1 MTKIKIRGKPH
12 FRPYIFTLFPFSSLE
27 NASHFCPCRYIKD
40 GIHTASKRHKLRT
53 LKYCPLKPRGFPSFQ
68 LVMWHSNPKATKTKT
83 NKKHRRP
90 NKLNKEHNLAQI
102 TIDQKKKPKIIN
114 HKKPQISQHNP

>member
-12 FRPYIFTLFPFSSLE
+12 FCPYIFTLFPLWCLTFFFSPLLVPILE
-27 NASHFCPCRYIKD
+27 NASRFCPYRYIRD
-40 GIHTASKRHKLRT
+40 EIHIVSKRQKLRT
-53 LKYCPLKPRGFPSFQ
+53 LKYCPFKPRGFLALQ

-90 NKLNKEHNLAQI
+90 NKL
-102 TIDQKKKPKIIN
+102 TKK
-114 HKKPQISQHNP
+114 HKTNNFILTSLKSP

>member
-53 LKYCPLKPRGFPSFQ
+53 LKYCPLKPCGFPALQ
-68 LVMWHSNPKATKTKT
+68 LVMWHSRDILSNPKNPKST
-83 NKKHRRP
+83 NNFIVYP
-90 NKLNKEHNLAQI
+90 
-102 TIDQKKKPKIIN
+102 KKK
-114 HKKPQISQHNP
+114 KKKKLTTLPYPR

>member
-53 LKYCPLKPRGFPSFQ
+53 LKYCPLKPRGFPAFQ

-83 NKKHRRP
+83 NKKLRGP
-90 NKLNKEHNLAQI
+90 NKL
-102 TIDQKKKPKIIN
+102 TKK
-114 HKKPQISQHNP
+114 HKTNNFTLTSLKSP